1 MASED
6 QIEGDQPEQHGPEQ
20 RRRRHPAGGPPD
32 DPGRRGGGSP
42 VAGRSRRRATA
53 VRTAAAAMPDTTQA
67 TAQRLA
73 TPGSRRPGRT
83 ATQSRV
89 ASGSAMLA
97 TR

>member
-20 RRRRHPAGGPPD
+20 RRRRHPARGPPD
-32 DPGRRGGGSP
+32 DPGRRGGD
-42 VAGRSRRRATA
+42 VAGRGPVQAEGDGGQDGGGGDARHDPGDRPA
-53 VRTAAAAMPDTTQA
+53 VAM
-67 TAQRLA
+67 
-73 TPGSRRPGRT
+73 PGSRRPGRT